1 MEQVDHIDSDRTNC
15 KLSNLRWVSRKF
27 NNSRPHA
34 RRLKRLARKGESKLH
49 LAVRAEKDGQ
59 TRYFKN
65 ARQAALGLGFSHV
78 MSIKVLGGE
87 FNNAHGWK
95 LTYID
100 RNSEE
105 ARNCGVEFRSRS
117 EMGINPSKLRHIENK
132 KDRKMKKEERQLKFQ
147 QMKVELLM
155 GYHSRQIGADEVRD
169 GLNKLARDFRAIVQK
184 TLDGKFIREWKNTY
198 TAQVALGINDLYNA
212 VRTGEP
218 AGNYKWEWKIN

>member
-1 MEQVDHIDSDRTNC
+1 MEQVDHIDNDRQNC

-34 RRLKRLARKGESKLH
+34 RKLKSLGRRGEPKLH

-117 EMGINPSKLRHIENK
+117 QLGINPAKLKSIENK
-132 KDRKMKKEERQLKFQ
+132 KDRKMKKEERKLKFQ

-155 GYHSRQIGADEVRD
+155 DYHSRQIGADEARD
-169 GLNKLARDFRAIVQK
+169 GLNKLAKDFRAIVQK
-184 TLDGKFIREWKNTY
+184 TLDGKFIREWRNTY
-198 TAQVALGINDLYNA
+198 AAQVELGIKGLYDA
-212 VRTGEP
+212 VRTGNP
-218 AGNYKWEWKIN
+218 SGGFIWQWKII

>member
-1 MEQVDHIDSDRTNC
+1 MDSNRARNPV
-15 KLSNLRWVSRKF
+15 SNLRWVSRQF

-49 LAVRAEKDGQ
+49 LVVRAEKAGE

-132 KDRKMKKEERQLKFQ
+132 KDRKRMKEERQLKFQ

-155 GYHSRQIGADEVRD
+155 DYHSRQIGADEVRD
-169 GLNKLARDFRAIVQK
+169 GLNNLAHDFKAIVQK

-198 TAQVALGINDLYNA
+198 TAQKELGIRGLYDA
-212 VRTGEP
+212 VRTGGP